1 MPKTSLLGQFEQM
14 VLLSLLQL
22 GEQAHAISI
31 RKFLADE
38 ANHRVT
44 RGALYRTLDRLEAKG
59 YLRSRLRGR
68 VKLYSPRVPADQVIR
83 ETVEDFM
90 GRVFDGEA
98 LSLMQHLIHEQGIGS
113 REIRALRE
121 MLDRLEGEEDE
132 SAKQ

>member
-1 MPKTSLLGQFEQM
+1 MSRRRALSRGELEVARALWDLGSATVREVFE
-14 VLLSLLQL
+14 SFPP
-22 GEQAHAISI
+22 E
-31 RKFLADE
+31 RE
-38 ANHRVT
+38 
-44 RGALYRTLDRLEAKG
+44 LDFTTVQTYLRRLEAKG
-59 YLRSRLRGR
+59 YLRSRLQGR
-68 VKLYSPRVPADQVIR
+68 VKVYSPRVPANQVIR

-121 MLDRLEGEEDE
+121 MLDQLEGEEDE

>member
-44 RGALYRTLDRLEAKG
+44 RGALYRTLDRLEVKG
-59 YLRSRLRGR
+59 YVGWVTDEPTPERDGYARRRFQVTPEGLTALRASQKTINMLSRGL
-68 VKLYSPRVPADQVIR
+68 
-83 ETVEDFM
+83 ETV
-90 GRVFDGEA
+90 
-98 LSLMQHLIHEQGIGS
+98 
-113 REIRALRE
+113 LRE
-121 MLDRLEGEEDE
+121 
-132 SAKQ
+132 SK